1 MARLASLM
9 WGAEDLAGDLGVAA
23 LAGGGLAVVDGNM
36 VVAPHLRQRARA
48 AIQAGFPEA
57 RVAVALGNVAEAVMA
72 GAMKRLGRID
82 MLVNSTAGND
92 LPRLLFRTPPVEIP
106 VILERC
112 LFAQI
117 LSCASALPFM
127 RATGGGTFINIASD
141 AGKIP
146 TPGESVIDA
155 AMAGIFMF
163 TRALALEGKRDGIRA
178 NVLTPSMTSGTEHYD
193 KVMADP
199 FAGGLFAKAE
209 KTAAL
214 GVVSKEELRRQQR
227 VSSAAWGGRETGNK
241 RSGCASLGSES
252 VPHPAPADACFGHSE
267 PAESF
272 AFRSP
277 ARRLRCQ
284 ACSGQFTFGASRY
297 VGCSTDA
304 RLWIDYTG
312 HIEVKYSIT
321 RHRRRYEALAH
332 AHR

>member
-1 MARLASLM
+1 
-9 WGAEDLAGDLGVAA
+9 
-23 LAGGGLAVVDGNM
+23 
-36 VVAPHLRQRARA
+36 
-48 AIQAGFPEA
+48 
-57 RVAVALGNVAEAVMA
+57 
-72 GAMKRLGRID
+72 
-82 MLVNSTAGND
+82 
-92 LPRLLFRTPPVEIP
+92 
-106 VILERC
+106 
-112 LFAQI
+112 
-117 LSCASALPFM
+117 M

-146 TPGESVIDA
+146 TLGESVIGA

-163 TRALALEGKRDGIRA
+163 TRALALEGKRDGIRV

-252 VPHPAPADACFGHSE
+252 VPHPAPADACFGRSE

-284 ACSGQFTFGASRY
+284 ACSGQFTLGASRY

-304 RLWIDYTG
+304 CLWIDYIS